1 LKEINPRRSASKAP
15 KSKPKKR
22 NSKGKCVSSIS
33 NEDDSQTK
41 DAITK
46 KGRKEGE
53 LGKNMNCFSQHLVDD
68 SCFKK

>member
-22 NSKGKCVSSIS
+22 NSKGKWVSSIS

-41 DAITK
+41 DATK
-46 KGRKEGE
+46 KNKRK
-53 LGKNMNCFSQHLVDD
+53 
-68 SCFKK
+68 KKKEKKAISAKT